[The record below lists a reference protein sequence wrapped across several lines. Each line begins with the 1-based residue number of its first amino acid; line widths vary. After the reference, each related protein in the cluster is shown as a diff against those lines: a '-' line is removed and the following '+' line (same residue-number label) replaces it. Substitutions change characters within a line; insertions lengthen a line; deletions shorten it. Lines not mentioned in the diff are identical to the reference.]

1 MFRCYLT
8 SKHQIFINGS
18 YLYYI
23 MANYTMKDIPES
35 LFIKIK
41 ERAEKNKRSFN
52 GQIQY
57 DMEQLIEK
65 EEIKQTSQTLGDK

>member
-1 MFRCYLT
+1 
-8 SKHQIFINGS
+8 
-18 YLYYI
+18 
-23 MANYTMKDIPES
+23 MKDIPES

-65 EEIKQTSQTLGDK
+65 EEAKQTSQTLENK